1 MISEAATRSCLRQS
15 LPDQVDDRQAASKS
29 FSTDGSFSAWLRLRG
44 TRLLNHWITSRG
56 SDHHRKVVP
65 CCWPLT
71 DRSHVL
77 L

>member
-1 MISEAATRSCLRQS
+1 MMLDGAEECQLSGPIGELV
-15 LPDQVDDRQAASKS
+15 PYS
-29 FSTDGSFSAWLRLRG
+29 FSTDGSFSTWLRLRG

-65 CCWPLT
+65 CCWPLP